1 MDKLGDGLLV
11 VGRAPDGVVEAV
23 EGTSGPRF
31 VFGVQ
36 WHAECLVERR
46 EQLALFE
53 GLVCA
58 AAEHSRERRRQHAA

>member
-1 MDKLGDGLLV
+1 M

-23 EGTSGPRF
+23 ETSGPGF

-53 GLVCA
+53 ALVRA
-58 AAEHSRERRRQHAA
+58 AAEHSQRAAQAA